1 MIGYTVDTN
10 AIRSLR
16 QRRLDLC
23 AELDQVDADLVALGV
38 NPRLKSLLA
47 SILKAAARP
56 LSTGRLYEH
65 TKELGLHQR
74 TWKDFVLHLD
84 RLHAA
89 GTIVPVGEKKWATRR
104 PTPTLE
110 PLAPTAAL
118 IDLRRG

>member
-1 MIGYTVDTN
+1 MTDIDIAADT
-10 AIRSLR
+10 I
-16 QRRLDLC
+16 RRLRERRIHLVD
-23 AELDQVDADLVALGV
+23 ELEDVDVQLKRLGV
-38 NPRLKSLLA
+38 NPHLESLLA

-65 TKELGLHQR
+65 TKELGLHKR

-104 PTPTLE
+104 PTPQLE

-118 IDLRRG
+118 ID